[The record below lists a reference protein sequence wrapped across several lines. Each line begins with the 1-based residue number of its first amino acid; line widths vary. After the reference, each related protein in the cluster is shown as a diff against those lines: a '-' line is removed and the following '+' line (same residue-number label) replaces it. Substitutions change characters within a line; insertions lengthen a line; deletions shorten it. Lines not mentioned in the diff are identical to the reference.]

1 MFMCSIY
8 VICTAQVIDC
18 PNFWS
23 QFLPRLPWCVPPLLL
38 PSCLPPRSM
47 EFVEF
52 SLWCSLDLP
61 GSDSF
66 YISPFSYM
74 NLIWSIYVPRV
85 SKLAASCSFH
95 KCHPGAKA
103 TPVSTD
109 RMALR
114 RSTSFSSPRLS
125 FATQLLGWHYDIIMI
140 SSWYHEP
147 RKGSIK
153 IHLNCCCQILWAHFL
168 NRISV
173 HLNMTPGDKL
183 DKCWDS
189 SKARENHVA
198 SLICPELLNQQI
210 WTSFAEEKA
219 SSHMLNDKLAQ
230 KKTHANAVLRPEQ
243 QRRGF
248 QDRHRT
254 MAACLLDLHSSPW
267 KVSTSSCLRTAR

>member
-1 MFMCSIY
+1 
-8 VICTAQVIDC
+8 
-18 PNFWS
+18 
-23 QFLPRLPWCVPPLLL
+23 
-38 PSCLPPRSM
+38 
-47 EFVEF
+47 
-52 SLWCSLDLP
+52 
-61 GSDSF
+61 
-66 YISPFSYM
+66 M

>member
-1 MFMCSIY
+1 MFL
-8 VICTAQVIDC
+8 V
-18 PNFWS
+18 F
-23 QFLPRLPWCVPPLLL
+23 
-38 PSCLPPRSM
+38 PSLQH
-47 EFVEF
+47 
-52 SLWCSLDLP
+52 
-61 GSDSF
+61 
-66 YISPFSYM
+66 
-74 NLIWSIYVPRV
+74 
-85 SKLAASCSFH
+85 LAAFTSAILGPRPHQSARIEWPWGEAPASAV
-95 KCHPGAKA
+95 PGWVL
-103 TPVSTD
+103 PHNSWD
-109 RMALR
+109 DIMI
-114 RSTSFSSPRLS
+114 SS
-125 FATQLLGWHYDIIMI
+125 WYHHDIIMI